1 MGKYKKR
8 QMSETLLLGMMLA
21 VVGGFLD
28 AYTYII
34 RGGVFANAQTG
45 NIVLLGLHGAK
56 GEWKEVIFYIIP
68 IIAFALGVVMSE
80 MVKSRFKMQK
90 AIHWRQL
97 VLMVEMILLLIVAF
111 IPKGNMDVIV
121 NIIVSFVCAMQ
132 VEAFRKV
139 NGNAFA
145 TTMCTGNLRSG
156 MEQLYHYK
164 NKKDKELLYK
174 GLQYYGVILF
184 FIVGAVFGTV
194 ITSRIE
200 EKSVLFCVAVL
211 LAAFLLMFVRED
223 REY

>member
-56 GEWKEVIFYIIP
+56 GEWKEVVFYIIP
-68 IIAFALGVVMSE
+68 IIAFALGVVVSE
-80 MVKSRFKMQK
+80 MVKSRFKIQS

-97 VLMVEMILLLIVAF
+97 VIIIEMILLLIVAF
-111 IPKGNMDVIV
+111 IPRGNMDVIV

-145 TTMCTGNLRSG
+145 TTMCTGNLRSA
-156 MEQLYHYK
+156 MEQLYYYK

-174 GLQYYGVILF
+174 SLQYYGVILF

-194 ITSRIE
+194 ISNRIE
-200 EKSVLFCVAVL
+200 EKSILFCQVVL
-211 LAAFLLMFVRED
+211 MAAFLLMFIKED
-223 REY
+223 R

>member
-56 GEWKEVIFYIIP
+56 GEWKEVVFYMIP
-68 IIAFALGVVMSE
+68 IMAFALGVVVSE
-80 MVKSRFKMQK
+80 MVKSRFKIQA

-97 VLMVEMILLLIVAF
+97 VIIIEMILLLIVAF
-111 IPKGNMDVIV
+111 IPRGNMDVIV

-145 TTMCTGNLRSG
+145 TTMCTGNLRSA
-156 MEQLYHYK
+156 MEQLYYYK

-174 GLQYYGVILF
+174 SLQYYGVILF
-184 FIVGAVFGTV
+184 FIVGAFFGTV
-194 ITSRIE
+194 ISNGIE
-200 EKSVLFCVAVL
+200 EKSILFCEVVL
-211 LAAFLLMFVRED
+211 MAAFLLMFIKED
-223 REY
+223 R